1 MAKRFIDTGLF
12 DDPWFMDLSKDCKI
26 AWVFLIT
33 KCDHAG
39 IIQINERLFKVMTG
53 VNSFATVQQELNG
66 RLVQLRDSYFFIPKF
81 IYYQYPGF
89 PKSQV
94 NAQMGAI
101 KRLCEFGLYDS
112 ETGGLN
118 EQFTN
123 SSLRDG
129 EGLTNSYGYG
139 NGNGNGKET
148 PIEKKSKKEEVK
160 FEKIK
165 HLSDFYSQQIAIGK
179 AYVEKIPE
187 SLDDFNQYRKFITYL
202 HDYNNIENY
211 DPLGESLASPKENL
225 LKLPKQMR
233 FIDFVAR
240 LREAQK
246 YGVNIFDKLDAMEN
260 SGSLKGKTDFNL
272 TLSTFLKPFSKPK
285 EA

>member
-1 MAKRFIDTGLF
+1 MANGSQYFPHDYATTN
-12 DDPWFMDLSKDCKI
+12 DPKIQALIGEHGAAGYGIYWRIVEMLHSNEDHILPLKKYIYLAIAKQMLTDAKQIEAILNDC
-26 AWVFLIT
+26 
-33 KCDHAG
+33 
-39 IIQINERLFKVMTG
+39 INEY
-53 VNSFATVQQELNG
+53 ELIVSDGNNFWIE
-66 RLVQLRDSYFFIPKF
+66 RVLRNIETRQNISVKRSEAGKLGAEKRKELAIAKQIEANKRKRKKKIDVKEPEKPIN
-81 IYYQYPGF
+81 GF
-89 PKSQV
+89 PK
-94 NAQMGAI
+94 I
-101 KRLCEFGLYDS
+101 
-112 ETGGLN
+112 
-118 EQFTN
+118 
-123 SSLRDG
+123 
-129 EGLTNSYGYG
+129 
-139 NGNGNGKET
+139 
-148 PIEKKSKKEEVK
+148 P
-160 FEKIK
+160 